1 MTAAPTDLL
10 TRRLAQVDSLSR
22 LARHLAEAED
32 GDRAIQA
39 AAVEG
44 LRLFEAERAAVF
56 IFDRPRG
63 SVECRFSLGLSSAY
77 LQVAVSRIREYPPAA
92 LAVEEGEPFFVAD
105 LGADPDYPL
114 RAEAAREGVVGM
126 AVLPLRF
133 AGEAIGSIAL
143 YHDQP
148 RDYPP
153 EERGIASAFAEIAA
167 LAIGKSRLLDQ
178 VTRIK
183 REWQSAFDGTGSGLA
198 LVEATGHISRGNRFL
213 ADLAGVPVTSLP
225 GLSIRTLFPAWP
237 RPSEDPLLQALSTN
251 LRVSHPLEGRDG
263 RHLVVSATPR
273 PMGGLVV
280 AVEDFTALV
289 QLEERFTRLVQTAE
303 DAIVIADPEGRLVF
317 ANRTACELFDR
328 TSAELQ
334 GQSLDSLLP
343 PDSSEPAPSA
353 MPGSQVR
360 PPARYTATVAHVDGT
375 RYAAV
380 ARAPLEERGTRTG
393 TVAVVRDVTRERH
406 ASEALRRSE
415 SRFRALFAAAPLA
428 IFTVTEDHRFQ
439 SVNHAAVVL
448 AELGRR
454 DRGRR
459 VGDFIQ
465 PDELFQVEAH
475 LAASFRG
482 ETRSFTFHVSRLD
495 GTSRVADA
503 VAVAYGQ
510 ESGDRAVLLIA
521 RDVTDEVRLRE
532 RVTHSE
538 KLAALGQLVSGV
550 AHELNNPLAG
560 IAALAQALSLDPTA
574 GADAAGVADSIRRE
588 AVRAARIVTE
598 LLTFARQRP
607 LRRAPID
614 LNQVVHAAL
623 AGTPRASEGG
633 AHWVLELDESLPQLL
648 GDAEQLQQVLA
659 NLLLNAAQSMTARG
673 GGHGTIRTWASD
685 RIIGCEVCDDGTG
698 IAPDVLPR
706 IFEPFFTTK
715 DVGAGTGL
723 GLSISHGIIR
733 AHGGDIMVK
742 NLAAGGAAFWFELP
756 RAGAPA
762 MKVTNG

>member
-1 MTAAPTDLL
+1 
-10 TRRLAQVDSLSR
+10 
-22 LARHLAEAED
+22 
-32 GDRAIQA
+32 
-39 AAVEG
+39 
-44 LRLFEAERAAVF
+44 
-56 IFDRPRG
+56 
-63 SVECRFSLGLSSAY
+63 
-77 LQVAVSRIREYPPAA
+77 
-92 LAVEEGEPFFVAD
+92 
-105 LGADPDYPL
+105 
-114 RAEAAREGVVGM
+114 
-126 AVLPLRF
+126 
-133 AGEAIGSIAL
+133 
-143 YHDQP
+143 
-148 RDYPP
+148 
-153 EERGIASAFAEIAA
+153 
-167 LAIGKSRLLDQ
+167 
-178 VTRIK
+178 
-183 REWQSAFDGTGSGLA
+183 
-198 LVEATGHISRGNRFL
+198 
-213 ADLAGVPVTSLP
+213 
-225 GLSIRTLFPAWP
+225 
-237 RPSEDPLLQALSTN
+237 
-251 LRVSHPLEGRDG
+251 
-263 RHLVVSATPR
+263 
-273 PMGGLVV
+273 
-280 AVEDFTALV
+280 
-289 QLEERFTRLVQTAE
+289 
-303 DAIVIADPEGRLVF
+303 
-317 ANRTACELFDR
+317 
-328 TSAELQ
+328 
-334 GQSLDSLLP
+334 
-343 PDSSEPAPSA
+343 
-353 MPGSQVR
+353 
-360 PPARYTATVAHVDGT
+360 
-375 RYAAV
+375 
-380 ARAPLEERGTRTG
+380 
-393 TVAVVRDVTRERH
+393 
-406 ASEALRRSE
+406 
-415 SRFRALFAAAPLA
+415 
-428 IFTVTEDHRFQ
+428 
-439 SVNHAAVVL
+439 
-448 AELGRR
+448 
-454 DRGRR
+454 

>member
-1 MTAAPTDLL
+1 
-10 TRRLAQVDSLSR
+10 
-22 LARHLAEAED
+22 
-32 GDRAIQA
+32 
-39 AAVEG
+39 
-44 LRLFEAERAAVF
+44 
-56 IFDRPRG
+56 
-63 SVECRFSLGLSSAY
+63 
-77 LQVAVSRIREYPPAA
+77 
-92 LAVEEGEPFFVAD
+92 
-105 LGADPDYPL
+105 
-114 RAEAAREGVVGM
+114 
-126 AVLPLRF
+126 
-133 AGEAIGSIAL
+133 
-143 YHDQP
+143 
-148 RDYPP
+148 
-153 EERGIASAFAEIAA
+153 
-167 LAIGKSRLLDQ
+167 
-178 VTRIK
+178 
-183 REWQSAFDGTGSGLA
+183 
-198 LVEATGHISRGNRFL
+198 
-213 ADLAGVPVTSLP
+213 
-225 GLSIRTLFPAWP
+225 
-237 RPSEDPLLQALSTN
+237 
-251 LRVSHPLEGRDG
+251 
-263 RHLVVSATPR
+263 
-273 PMGGLVV
+273 
-280 AVEDFTALV
+280 
-289 QLEERFTRLVQTAE
+289 
-303 DAIVIADPEGRLVF
+303 
-317 ANRTACELFDR
+317 
-328 TSAELQ
+328 
-334 GQSLDSLLP
+334 
-343 PDSSEPAPSA
+343 
-353 MPGSQVR
+353 
-360 PPARYTATVAHVDGT
+360 
-375 RYAAV
+375 
-380 ARAPLEERGTRTG
+380 
-393 TVAVVRDVTRERH
+393 
-406 ASEALRRSE
+406 
-415 SRFRALFAAAPLA
+415 
-428 IFTVTEDHRFQ
+428 
-439 SVNHAAVVL
+439 
-448 AELGRR
+448 
-454 DRGRR
+454 
-459 VGDFIQ
+459 
-465 PDELFQVEAH
+465 
-475 LAASFRG
+475 
-482 ETRSFTFHVSRLD
+482 
-495 GTSRVADA
+495 
-503 VAVAYGQ
+503 
-510 ESGDRAVLLIA
+510 VLLIA

>member
-1 MTAAPTDLL
+1 MTPAAPELL
-10 TRRLAQVDSLSR
+10 TRRLAQVEALSR
-22 LARHLAEAED
+22 LARQLTEADEA
-32 GDRAIQA
+32 DRAMQS

-44 LRLFEAERAAVF
+44 VRLFEAERAAVYL
-56 IFDRPRG
+56 FDRPRG
-63 SVECRFSLGLSSAY
+63 AVECRFAIGLPTAY
-77 LQVAVSRIREYPPAA
+77 VQAAVSRVREYPAPGF
-92 LAVEEGEPFFVAD
+92 AVQDGEPFFAAD
-105 LGADPDYPL
+105 LSLSDRYPL
-114 RAEAAREGVVGM
+114 RAEAAREGI
-126 AVLPLRF
+126 AALAALPLRF
-133 AGEAIGSIAL
+133 AGEIIGSIVL
-143 YHDQP
+143 YHDQV
-148 RDYPP
+148 REYPA
-153 EERGIASAFAEIAA
+153 EERAIASAFAEIAA

-225 GLSIRTLFPAWP
+225 GLNIRSLFPAWP
-237 RPSEDPLLQALSTN
+237 RPSEDPLLQAVSTN
-251 LRVSHPLEGRDG
+251 LRVSHPLEGPNG
-263 RHLVVSATPR
+263 RHLVVTATPR

-280 AVEDFTALV
+280 SVEDLTDLV
-289 QLEERFTRLVQTAE
+289 RLEERFTRLVQTAE
-303 DAIVIADPEGRLVF
+303 DAIVIADLEGRLVF

-334 GQSLDSLLP
+334 GQPLDGLLP
-343 PDSSEPAPSA
+343 PDRSEPAA
-353 MPGSQVR
+353 ER
-360 PPARYTATVAHVDGT
+360 PARYTATVAHVDGV

-380 ARAPLEERGTRTG
+380 SRAPLEERGIRTG
-393 TVAVVRDVTRERH
+393 TVAVVRDVTRERM

-415 SRFRALFAAAPLA
+415 TRFRALFAAAPLA
-428 IFTVTEDHRFQ
+428 IFTVTRDFRFQ

-465 PDELFQVEAH
+465 SDELFQVEAH

-495 GTSRVADA
+495 GSTRVADA
-503 VAVAYGQ
+503 VAVTYEEDGG
-510 ESGDRAVLLIA
+510 ERAVLLIA

-560 IAALAQALSLDPTA
+560 IAALAQALSLDPAA
-574 GADAAGVADSIRRE
+574 GSEASGVADAIRRE

-607 LRRAPID
+607 LRRGPAD
-614 LNQVVHAAL
+614 LNQVVQAAL
-623 AGTPRASEGG
+623 ASTPGAGDGG
-633 AHWVLELDESLPQLL
+633 ISWELELDPALPELI
-648 GDAEQLQQVLA
+648 GDGEQLQQVIS
-659 NLLLNAAQSMTARG
+659 NLLLNGAQAMAARG
-673 GGHGTIRTWASD
+673 GGHGTIRTWATD
-685 RIIGCEVCDDGTG
+685 QVVGCEICDQGTG
-698 IAPDVLPR
+698 IPAEVLPR

-715 DVGAGTGL
+715 ELGAGTGL

-733 AHGGDIMVK
+733 AHGGDIQVK

-756 RAGAPA
+756 RSGAPGV
-762 MKVTNG
+762 KVSNG